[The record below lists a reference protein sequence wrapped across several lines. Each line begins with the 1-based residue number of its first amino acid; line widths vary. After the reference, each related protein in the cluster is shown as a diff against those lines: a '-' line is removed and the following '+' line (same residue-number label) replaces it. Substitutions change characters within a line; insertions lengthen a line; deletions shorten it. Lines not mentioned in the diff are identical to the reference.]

1 LRVSWPYSNRIFLNG
16 FFSGFAQADMRPG
29 MGVWQ
34 AGIDGLQVGH
44 ARILRTRGRRLLR
57 G

>member
-1 LRVSWPYSNRIFLNG
+1 
-16 FFSGFAQADMRPG
+16 MRPG

-44 ARILRTRGRRLLR
+44 ARILRTRGRRR
-57 G
+57 YDDSSSPGFAVKQRI